1 MVSWTKDEIKNLF
14 GDILGTHEGDVP
26 AHSKRQRIKDAAAEA
41 LLKQVMGVGQRFMLS
56 GDPNSPKE
64 RKKRRILQAATQL
77 FIQQGYR
84 KTSIDEVAQDAGV
97 AKGTVYLYFKNKSD
111 LLIHAIAAE
120 KMLYLGDVLA
130 ILRSRGD
137 HREKLRRYL
146 EAGFLMVTRMPLVS
160 KLMTGDR
167 ELLGAMEDYSA
178 DMNIDITDLQVRF
191 LTFMVRRAASNE
203 LTKSQIDERARVL
216 VGLFYTSGFMAD
228 ERLRSGLSVEQYAAV
243 LADILVDGITNP
255 KSGDER
261 GEL

>member
-1 MVSWTKDEIKNLF
+1 MVNWTKDEIKNLF
-14 GDILGTHEGDVP
+14 SELLGQTDDEAP
-26 AHSKRQRIKDAAAEA
+26 ASSARQRIKDAAAEA

-64 RKKRRILQAATQL
+64 RKKRRILQAATRL
-77 FIQQGYR
+77 FIDQGYR

-111 LLIHAIAAE
+111 LLMHAIAAE
-120 KMLYLGDVLA
+120 KMAYMGDVLD

-146 EAGFLMVTRMPLVS
+146 QAGFLMVTRMPLVS

-178 DMNIDITDLQVRF
+178 DMNINITELQVKF
-191 LTFMVRRAASNE
+191 LTFMVRRAASPE
-203 LTKSQIDERARVL
+203 LTKAQIDERARVL
-216 VGLFYTSGFMAD
+216 VGLFYTSGFMTD
-228 ERLRSGLSVEQYAAV
+228 ERLRSGLSVEQYASV
-243 LADILVDGITNP
+243 LADVLVDGITNP

-261 GEL
+261 GDL